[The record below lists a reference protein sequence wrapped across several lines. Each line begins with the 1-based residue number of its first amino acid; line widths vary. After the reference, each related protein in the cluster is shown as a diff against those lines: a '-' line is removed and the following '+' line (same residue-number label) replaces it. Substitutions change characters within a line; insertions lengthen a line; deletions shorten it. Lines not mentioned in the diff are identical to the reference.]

1 MVGTD
6 VGLTKLVEVVEICEV
21 YVEPFWGRTDG
32 SVEHASASVAPT
44 ATPAATLR
52 KSRRRIRG

>member
-1 MVGTD
+1 MVVGTD

-21 YVEPFWGRTDG
+21 DVEPFWGRTDG
-32 SVEHASASVAPT
+32 AVEHASASVAPT
-44 ATPAATLR
+44 PAASLR